1 MSPDSCYRVST
12 DWNGIPPQELDRG
25 RTLKSSL
32 PSLSFHRIHQLV
44 IFFFFLRIFKN
55 RVTCFFLSLF
65 AMLVGN
71 GDISRLVYLFLF
83 FFLLFLFSLRFLILL
98 DRTAKHRRGRSGQ
111 WQRLSVEARA
121 FTAITC
127 NFDVLRLTLL
137 AMNARTFNALVNADN
152 WGLLD
157 PLSLVP
163 WPWVVVSLTG
173 SLTHPQTVYKRIA
186 RSLENSFV

>member
-1 MSPDSCYRVST
+1 MEFLPRNWIAVEPLSRAFPVYRFIGFFIS
-12 DWNGIPPQELDRG
+12 NFL
-25 RTLKSSL
+25 
-32 PSLSFHRIHQLV
+32 
-44 IFFFFLRIFKN
+44 FFFFWEFLRIVLLVPFS
-55 RVTCFFLSLF
+55 RCF
-65 AMLVGN
+65 LVGN
-71 GDISRLVYLFLF
+71 DDIGRLVYLFLF

-127 NFDVLRLTLL
+127 NFDILRLTLL

-173 SLTHPQTVYKRIA
+173 SLAHPQTVYKRIA